1 MANSSIILSSLDFD
15 TLKNTFKSYLRTQDK
30 FNDYDFDG
38 SNMSVLL
45 DLLSYNTFH
54 NAFYLNMVG
63 SEMFLDS
70 AQLRDSVVSHSKE
83 LNYTPQSFKSAIAN
97 IAIVVKTTD
106 LTKTSLLVTK
116 GTTFTS
122 NQFNRNFT
130 FSVPENV
137 VLTEYE
143 IADGI
148 KYFGGIFNIYEGYY
162 VTDTFTYSYDN
173 YERMLLSN
181 KNADISSI
189 TATVF
194 EDGGA
199 TPILYKLS
207 KSLFDLNSSSQV
219 FFIQGAENDSYE
231 IIFGDGVS
239 GRRPKNNSVIAI
251 EYRISNG
258 ELPNGCT
265 TFNPD
270 SPIGGETN
278 ITVSTISN
286 ASGGAVSESIESIK
300 YNAPRHF
307 TSQERA
313 VTTEDYETLLK
324 AQFPEVNTVYAYG
337 GENLDPPQYGKVF
350 VAVDLKETDVLPDAR
365 KSEYYKFLKP
375 RSPVSIDPVF
385 VSPEYMYLGIVSR
398 IKYDVNVTG
407 LSPSDIKTIV
417 SSAILSYALTNLNTF
432 NRTFRYSKLSQQI
445 DNSQLSIISNET
457 DIQLIKR
464 IVPKL
469 FTYDTFSVK
478 FNAPLLIKN
487 FGSLNY
493 SMYSST
499 FTYKG
504 LRAFIRDDGRGTLNI
519 ISGLNGNVITDI
531 GTIDYETGTLNLIN
545 FILDAFNGSNLSF
558 YAYPLNKDISVNDNV
573 ILNIINTDLLVTAE
587 AIRG

>member
-1 MANSSIILSSLDFD
+1 MI
-15 TLKNTFKSYLRTQDK
+15 
-30 FNDYDFDG
+30 
-38 SNMSVLL
+38 
-45 DLLSYNTFH
+45 
-54 NAFYLNMVG
+54 G

-70 AQLRDSVVSHSKE
+70 AQLRDSVVSHAKE
-83 LNYTPQSFKSAIAN
+83 LNYTPQSFKSAIAS
-97 IAIVVKTTD
+97 IAIVVKTSD

-130 FSVPENV
+130 FSAPENI

-143 IADGI
+143 IADGY
-148 KYFGGIFNIYEGYY
+148 KYFGGIFDIYEGYY

-173 YERMLLSN
+173 YDRMILSN
-181 KNADISSI
+181 KNVDISSI

-199 TPILYKLS
+199 NPILYKLS

-231 IIFGDGVS
+231 LIFGDGVN

-265 TFNPD
+265 TFIPD
-270 SPIGGETN
+270 SPISGETN

-286 ASGGAVSESIESIK
+286 AAGGSVSESIESIK

-307 TSQERA
+307 TTQERA
-313 VTTEDYETLLK
+313 VTTEDYQTLLK
-324 AQFPEVNTVYAYG
+324 GQFPEVNTVYAYG
-337 GENLDPPQYGKVF
+337 GEDLDIPQYGKVF
-350 VAVDLKETDVLPDAR
+350 IAVDLKETDILPDS
-365 KSEYYKFLKP
+365 KKTEYYKFLKP

-385 VSPEYMYLGIVSR
+385 VSPDYMYLGITSTV
-398 IKYDVNVTG
+398 KYNVNVTG

-417 SSAILSYALTNLNTF
+417 SSSILSYAINNLNTF
-432 NRTFRYSKLSQQI
+432 NKTFRYSKLTQQI

-457 DIQLIKR
+457 DVQLIKR

-469 FTYDTFSVK
+469 STYDTFSVK
-478 FNAPLLIKN
+478 FNTPLLIKN

-493 SMYSST
+493 SVYSSS

-504 LRAFIRDDGRGTLNI
+504 LSAFVRDDGNGILNI
-519 ISGLNGNVITDI
+519 VSGLNGSVITNI
-531 GTIDYETGTLNLIN
+531 GTIDYTTGTLNLIN
-545 FILDAFNGSNLSF
+545 FILDAYSGTNFTF
-558 YAYPLNKDISVNDNV
+558 YGYPLNKDISVNNNV
-573 ILNIINTDLLVTAE
+573 ILNIISSDLSITAE